1 MGTSDPLG
9 TPKSA
14 CPAFTSARPG
24 RAFPAPPPPP
34 PWQRVPWPPASGRGR
49 TRRAELPPTA
59 ARGPPA
65 RHAGKEE
72 PCMGLR
78 QGASVWQGPGRKLH
92 IWRGA
97 GRGRRARPERG
108 ARTRWRPLPP
118 PQGGAA
124 PRRAAPPPPR
134 AGPTTPHPTLPV
146 PGGTHSAQHGSLG
159 VGATGS
165 GDGRRGP
172 GRL

>member
-24 RAFPAPPPPP
+24 RAFPTPPPPP
-34 PWQRVPWPPASGRGR
+34 PWQRVPWPPAPGRGR

-65 RHAGKEE
+65 RHAGKEG

-78 QGASVWQGPGRKLH
+78 QGGSVWQGPGRKRH

-97 GRGRRARPERG
+97 GRGRG
-108 ARTRWRPLPP
+108 ARTGWRLLPP

-124 PRRAAPPPPR
+124 PRHPTPPPPR
-134 AGPTTPHPTLPV
+134 ARPTIPHPTAPG
-146 PGGTHSAQHGSLG
+146 PGGTHSVRHSSLG
-159 VGATGS
+159 AGATGS
-165 GDGRRGP
+165 GGGRRGP